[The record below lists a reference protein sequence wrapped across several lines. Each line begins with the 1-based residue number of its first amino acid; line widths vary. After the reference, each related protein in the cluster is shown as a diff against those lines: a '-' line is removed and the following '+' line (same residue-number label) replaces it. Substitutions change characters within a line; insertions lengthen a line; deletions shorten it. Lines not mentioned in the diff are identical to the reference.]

1 MFKTDEGEDND
12 AKNAQLDKSADSL
25 DDQDGLVDNFAAKK
39 EGENGEGTGAQEYQ
53 KAPDQEEDDDEEQPD
68 QFDSLVPDNWEA
80 LADMRLRQLDKEYDK
95 CVKFDIKEDGEDY

>member
-39 EGENGEGTGAQEYQ
+39 EEENGA
-53 KAPDQEEDDDEEQPD
+53 
-68 QFDSLVPDNWEA
+68 
-80 LADMRLRQLDKEYDK
+80 
-95 CVKFDIKEDGEDY
+95 